1 MTQKWTQRYQK
12 AEDFLG
18 SLKFAV
24 IIILCFTSFMIA
36 GTFVESYYGTEF
48 AGRLIYKTW
57 PFMTIQGLMFL
68 SILFAAFRRLPP
80 KKRLYGFYTIHSG
93 LIIIGIGS
101 VATYIAGIDG
111 SIFLPPNTPNR
122 EITLSNDVFRMQMP
136 DSGRVIIKKLPNT
149 VFSSVLDVSHEDLKL
164 LDYYP
169 YADKEFHWADSEET
183 YPAEQSVHSGRYIV
197 SNPNVSQDF
206 TLSLHPEAQEFESSL
221 TMGLL
226 TVHYLPETL
235 APCFNKSP
243 ASKVVLWDSRTNT
256 CFIPEDRK
264 ASVQTSKT
272 GNRFFV
278 IKDGSRLL
286 SFFPEV
292 SPWPLDEKFQ
302 NVQNSPIRAFA
313 QKLFEKRPNLFLFGK
328 NASYYDKNEKKWI
341 SKDLEQGK
349 PIDLPWMGFELT
361 LLEHQAKKVPTY
373 VPIPVL
379 PIQKKGQLIH
389 GTDRA
394 LLVQIQNKKYWVT
407 NNRPIALMVDGKRVQ
422 LYVTKETL
430 TLPFEFVLT
439 KFKMDK
445 DPGTNNPAS
454 YESFVRL
461 FSDKGPTD
469 YHVYMNNPLKYNG
482 FTFYQASYSQ
492 DDNGNY
498 SSTLSANVD
507 PGRAIKYFGSLML
520 IFGAIWHYQLNFSKK
535 TQKKKLE
542 LFGESV

>member
-1 MTQKWTQRYQK
+1 MTPNWAIRYQK
-12 AEDFLG
+12 IEDFLG

-24 IIILCFTSFMIA
+24 IIILAFTTFMIA

-48 AGRLIYKTW
+48 ANRLIYKTW
-57 PFMTIQGLMFL
+57 PFMLIQGMMFL

-93 LIIIGIGS
+93 LITIGIGS

-122 EITLSNDVFRMQMP
+122 EITLSNDIFRMQMP
-136 DSGRVIIKKLPNT
+136 DSGRVVIKKLPNT
-149 VFSSVLDVSHEDLKL
+149 AFKSVLDVSHEDLKL

-169 YADKEFHWADSEET
+169 YADKEFRWVDSEDT
-183 YPAEQSVHSGRYIV
+183 YPENQSIHSGRYLIA
-197 SNPNVSQDF
+197 NPNVSQDF

-226 TVHYLPETL
+226 TVHYLPESL
-235 APCFNKSP
+235 APCFKKSP
-243 ASKVVLWDSRTNT
+243 ASKVVLWDSRSNK
-256 CFIPEDRK
+256 CFTPEDRQSK
-264 ASVQTSKT
+264 IQTSKT
-272 GNRFFV
+272 GNRFFA

-292 SPWPLDEKFQ
+292 SPWPLDEKLQ
-302 NVQNSPIRAFA
+302 TVQNSPIRAFG
-313 QKLFEKRPNLFLFGK
+313 QKLFEERPNLFLFGK
-328 NASYYDKNEKKWI
+328 SASFFDKEEKKWTSI
-341 SKDLEQGK
+341 DLATGRPEN
-349 PIDLPWMGFELT
+349 LPWMGFELT
-361 LLEHQAKKVPTY
+361 LLEHQERKVPTF
-373 VPIPVL
+373 VPVSVL
-379 PIQKKGQLIH
+379 PIQKNGQLIH

-469 YHVYMNNPLKYNG
+469 YHVYMNNPLKYEG

-492 DDNGNY
+492 DNNGNY

-520 IFGAIWHYQLNFSKK
+520 ILGAIWHYQLNFSKK
-535 TQKKKLE
+535 TQKKNTE
-542 LFGESV
+542 LFGANV